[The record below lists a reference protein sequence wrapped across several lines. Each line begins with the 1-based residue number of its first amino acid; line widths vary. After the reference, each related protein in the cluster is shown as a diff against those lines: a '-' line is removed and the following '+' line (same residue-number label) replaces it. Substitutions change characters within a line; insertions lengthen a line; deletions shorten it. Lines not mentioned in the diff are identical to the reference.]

1 MLTVRLPD
9 ELEQK
14 IQELEGELENTLR
27 VKTEIED
34 ELQQVKDTMES
45 IGSELTR
52 TSDRAHKSIEM
63 PEE

>member
-1 MLTVRLPD
+1 M
-9 ELEQK
+9 
-14 IQELEGELENTLR
+14 R

-45 IGSELTR
+45 IGSELTI
-52 TSDRAHKSIEM
+52 TSDRAHKSIEI